1 MTPPRPAFIYRQDG
15 SGRLDYPA
23 MRNAATKGTLSSRQ
37 IRAAADRAARKAAKE
52 AASPKPRRRVLPS
65 RELPNGIE

>member
-1 MTPPRPAFIYRQDG
+1 MIPSRPVFIYRED
-15 SGRLDYPA
+15 GRLDYPA

-37 IRAAADRAARKAAKE
+37 IRAAVEKAARKAAKTAE
-52 AASPKPRRRVLPS
+52 GAKSRRRVLAP